1 MTEYNMSAPVA
12 PPAPTPPFA
21 PAPGETPRAFNA
33 FITWFQLGQSRS
45 HQAVADKL
53 NEGLATVKNW
63 ASKYDWSGRL
73 NAFNSGL
80 LQQHAQLQ
88 QDLAADWAE
97 RLRQFREQEWDAAQK
112 LLAAARCF
120 LESFDDTALEKMT
133 LAQVSRAL
141 TISSKIARSA
151 LAGAALPAD
160 ASAPSVSP
168 LQQQLLDAA
177 TRLYSQPPAADAPE
191 LVAPQSGGALS
202 PKAPFPGSLAEPPT
216 PNPTL

>member
-1 MTEYNMSAPVA
+1 MSEYTIPEPAAV
-12 PPAPTPPFA
+12 PAPRPAFT

-33 FITWFQLGQSRS
+33 FLAWFQLGQSRS

-53 NEGLATVKNW
+53 NEGLGTVRNW
-63 ASKYDWSGRL
+63 ASKYDWSDRL

-80 LQQHAQLQ
+80 LHQHAASCARLQ

-141 TISSKIARSA
+141 TISSRIARAA
-151 LAGAALPAD
+151 LAGAELPAS
-160 ASAPSVSP
+160 SAPSSSP
-168 LQQQLLDAA
+168 IQQQLLDAA
-177 TRLYSQPPAADAPE
+177 SRLYCRPRAAEAPDAQPP
-191 LVAPQSGGALS
+191 S
-202 PKAPFPGSLAEPPT
+202 PNAT
-216 PNPTL
+216 V